1 MESDNFFLTLPSN
14 SSMKFYPENTMANFT
29 TRLPQELR
37 LIGKWAIG
45 LSDIYLPSKIGLP
58 KFQFKL
64 KAIAFGSSN
73 RDADT
78 QTYTTEAKFF
88 PSSND
93 LISHLNSIYKM
104 KPIQSEGVFKFYLN
118 SINKVDITIPQ
129 NYVLEMD
136 YELQYILGF
145 REESKF
151 IQTNS
156 EPYDQVIRAVTEP
169 IMTQLYTLFIYTNI
183 CEHQIVGDS
192 LVPLLDIISVTN
204 NSKITQHYRF
214 EKPRYVNLNNKN
226 ITDIAIHIMDDKGRV
241 S

>member
-1 MESDNFFLTLPSN
+1 MNY
-14 SSMKFYPENTMANFT
+14 YPDNTMAKFT
-29 TRLPQELR
+29 TRLPQEIR

-58 KFQFKL
+58 KYQFKL
-64 KAIAFGSSN
+64 KAIAHGSSSS
-73 RDADT
+73 DPHT
-78 QTYTTEAKFF
+78 QIYTTTAKYF
-88 PSSND
+88 PSAHD
-93 LISHLNSIYKM
+93 LVSHLNYVYNGS
-104 KPIQSEGVFKFYLN
+104 PIHGVFKFYLN
-118 SINKVDITIPQ
+118 SVNKVDITIPPG
-129 NYVLEMD
+129 YVFEMD
-136 YELQYILGF
+136 YELQHILGF

-151 IQTNS
+151 SETNS
-156 EPYDQVIRAVTEP
+156 KPYEQVIRAVAEP

-226 ITDIAIHIMDDKGRV
+226 ITDITIHIMDDKGRV